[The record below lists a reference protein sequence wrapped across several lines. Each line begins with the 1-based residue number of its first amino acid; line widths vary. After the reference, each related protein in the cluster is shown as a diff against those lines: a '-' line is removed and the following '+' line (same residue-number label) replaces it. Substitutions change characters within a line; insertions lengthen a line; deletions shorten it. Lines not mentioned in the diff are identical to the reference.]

1 MYRQVVVHPE
11 DAHFQRILW
20 RQNEG
25 EPVKEYNLQTVTYGT
40 TCAPFLAIRTLKQ
53 LAIDEQGRHPVGAAN
68 LLNNFYVDDFMGGS
82 DTIEEALG
90 VKTDLC
96 NLLAR
101 GGIDL
106 RKWASNC
113 SEFLQHIPEDSL
125 EMSALS
131 LSEDMAVKTLG
142 LYWNPSGDFFFF
154 RVTLE
159 EQKIA
164 TKRVVL
170 SEISRIFDPFGWVS
184 PSIIMAKVLIQDLYI
199 AGVSWDDQLPPS
211 LMQKWLTIRKNL
223 GCLENISIPRWIRTE
238 KEGCRIQFHGF
249 SDASERAYAACIYI
263 SIHSKGKCFVSLLAS
278 KTKVAPVNRISIPKL
293 ELCGAHLL
301 AKLIASVKK
310 GMGLGDVECYAWTD
324 SQVVLAWL
332 SQHPCKWTTFVGN
345 RTSEIL
351 ELVPKSQWRHV
362 SSKLNPADCAS
373 RGLQPN
379 LLPSFDL
386 WWQGPAFLRDM
397 EAIQNKF
404 IFKNTETDLEKRN
417 ITLSLATTEA
427 PPENEILLRFSSLTR
442 LKRIMA
448 WCRRFIHNAKLKGED
463 EGKRE
468 FGPLSTNEL
477 EAELCFWI
485 RETQNAAFS
494 MELNR
499 LKLSKPIR
507 IDSNLKSLD
516 PFIGNDDLLRVGGRI
531 QKGQFGFQQKH
542 PPILPKESHL
552 TTLILAFYH
561 HKYLHG
567 GPHLMLGVIRQNYW
581 ILHLKGKVSKYIR
594 GCVKCQRYAARPLE
608 QQMGNLPK
616 VRLEMCKPFTNTGVD
631 YAGPLTIQTYKGRG
645 AKHQKCYVALF
656 ICLSTRAIH
665 LELVSD
671 LTSDAAIAALKRFL
685 SMRGSVK
692 RILSDNGSNFIGASR
707 ELKAIYKLFNSN
719 ENIHKY
725 VAEEEISCEFIPPHA
740 PHFGGGPTMTL
751 PEQNLCDAKI
761 NTLSRWQ
768 YTQRLQQEFWRRW
781 QREYLHQLQQRTKWT
796 LKKRN
801 MELNDLVLVLDNN
814 LPPSKWLMGRVI
826 NLFPGADGLIRVV
839 EIRTK
844 SGVMRRDITKLALLL
859 PNDD

>member
-1 MYRQVVVHPE
+1 
-11 DAHFQRILW
+11 
-20 RQNEG
+20 
-25 EPVKEYNLQTVTYGT
+25 
-40 TCAPFLAIRTLKQ
+40 
-53 LAIDEQGRHPVGAAN
+53 
-68 LLNNFYVDDFMGGS
+68 MGGS

-101 GGIDL
+101 GGFDL

-184 PSIIMAKVLIQDLYI
+184 PSIIMAKVLIQDLWI

-404 IFKNTETDLEKRN
+404 ILKNPETDLEKRN

-507 IDSNLKSLD
+507 RDSNLKSLD
-516 PFIGNDDLLRVGGRI
+516 PFIGNDGLLRVGGRI

-685 SMRGSVK
+685 SRRGSVK
-692 RILSDNGSNFIGASR
+692 RILSDNGSNFVGASR

-719 ENIHKY
+719 ENIHNY
-725 VAEEEISCEFIPPHA
+725 VAEEEISWEFIPPHA
-740 PHFGGGPTMTL
+740 PHFGGIWEAGVKSTKFHLRRVMGQTSLTFEELSTLLCQIEMCLNSRPLTAFIDDKYSLEPLTPNFLLTGGPTMTL